1 MTTDFDVTSTEGAGG
16 APRPKSRRG
25 SEKRQRT
32 AHMTLRLLP
41 QQRQV
46 ASVMKDQLNMPS
58 IQAMFVDACE
68 PLMSAGTLEQL
79 AADHERLQAVA
90 EEHGITPVQA
100 LLLLSW
106 TSPPAPTGDQM
117 AC

>member
-1 MTTDFDVTSTEGAGG
+1 MATDLDVTSTTGAIG
-16 APRPKSRRG
+16 ASRPKSRRG

-46 ASVMKDQLNMPS
+46 AAVMKDQLKMPS

-68 PLMSAGTLEQL
+68 PLMSAGTLEEF
-79 AADHERLQAVA
+79 AADRQRLEAVA

-106 TSPPAPTGDQM
+106 TTSSTPAGDQM
-117 AC
+117 AG